1 MVKKEIIKVK
11 LNTLSGEIEKE
22 FTILIGENA
31 KDNTELVK
39 ESEPDDLLFHLSTI
53 SSPHIILKT
62 DNNYIS
68 QELLKQTAS
77 KLYKYK
83 SKHNCDNV
91 IYTLVKNVKLTKTPG
106 LVEPSNITTINYV
119 KLKKY
124 LNSETINF

>member
-1 MVKKEIIKVK
+1 MVKKEIIKVTQ
-11 LNTLSGEIEKE
+11 NTLSGPIEKE
-22 FTILIGENA
+22 YTILIGENA

-39 ESEPDDLLFHLSTI
+39 ESDPDDIWFHLEKE

-83 SKHNCDNV
+83 NQHYLDNV
-91 IYTLVKNVKLTKTPG
+91 IYTQVKNVRITKTPG
-106 LVEPSNITTINYV
+106 LVVPSNITVINYN

-124 LNSETINF
+124 L

>member
-1 MVKKEIIKVK
+1 MVKKEIIKVTE
-11 LNTLSGEIEKE
+11 NTLSGPIEKE

-31 KDNTELVK
+31 KENTELVK
-39 ESEPDDLLFHLSTI
+39 ESEPDDIWFHLSTI

-62 DNNYIS
+62 DNNYIN

-77 KLYKYK
+77 KLYIYK
-83 SKHNCDNV
+83 KKHLCDNV
-91 IYTLVKNVKLTKTPG
+91 IYTQVKNVKNLKTPG

-124 LNSETINF
+124 LEEK